1 MFNFDIKKYAKDL
14 ITIALPIIMGNLG
27 FILIGVGD
35 VLIAGR
41 HSTDTLAAIS
51 IATAILN
58 CIAIFGTGIM
68 CGISPLL
75 SNYRGENIDAKRFF
89 FSSVRFSIFIAI
101 LVSLAMLACIPAID
115 YLGFEEKLIPMIK
128 QYMLITAFSNFGA
141 CLHMAVKEYLQAFE
155 IVFIPNLV
163 TVICVFLNI
172 ALNIILV
179 FGWGIIPS
187 MGVVGLAIASLIT
200 RYVMGLTLYFYA
212 LFKMHPRD
220 FHKTGFYQS
229 LIKIGFPIA
238 FAIMIEFVAFNIIV
252 VFLGKVS
259 GAYAAAQNLICTLTT
274 VSFMVPLAISN
285 AIAVKAG
292 FANGANNMV
301 DFKRYSFIG
310 MAMCVGFMTVSA
322 IIVTLFPEFL
332 IGLFTKDLELIKIC
346 VPVVLLLGIFQIF
359 DGMQVALAGIFKG
372 LKDTK
377 IVLIANF
384 IAYWLISIPLGYTLS
399 FKYGLTLKG
408 FWIGLISSAVVLC
421 IIMWTYL
428 VKKINKP
435 VTK

>member
-1 MFNFDIKKYAKDL
+1 
-14 ITIALPIIMGNLG
+14 MGNLG

-212 LFKMHPRD
+212 LFKMHPKD

-428 VKKINKP
+428 MKKVNRSISE
-435 VTK
+435 